1 MHADASGV
9 QFIIVPL
16 VNVFDSVNHLFMD
29 LKSYYET
36 VYLVYKWVDDSQIV
50 THYMMKTVSNVI

>member
-1 MHADASGV
+1 MHADGV

-16 VNVFDSVNHLFMD
+16 VNVLDSVNHLFMD

-36 VYLVYKWVDDSQIV
+36 VYLVYK
-50 THYMMKTVSNVI
+50 YRAG